1 MPSIRHFHL
10 VLSAEAC
17 MWQNVGEPLTVD
29 RICNL
34 LNCRRRTLTY
44 AFKEVFGV
52 GPMAHFKTCR
62 LNAVYFRLHSL
73 GKHNATRIYDLAAE
87 FGFWHQGHF
96 CADYK
101 AMFGETPSQ
110 TLETLQNGQRTAHR

>member
-1 MPSIRHFHL
+1 
-10 VLSAEAC
+10 
-17 MWQNVGEPLTVD
+17 MWKNVAEPLTVD
-29 RICNL
+29 RICNA

-44 AFKEVFGV
+44 AFKEVLGV
-52 GPMAHFKTCR
+52 GPMAHFKVCR

-73 GKHNATRIYDLAAE
+73 AHRNARIYDLAAE

-110 TLETLQNGQRTAHR
+110 TLQALQNGQRVYQH